1 MGRNPKK
8 DVLKLNYRKGGRSV
22 SEVWKKIKKEYIAGG
37 TSYRKLAEKYGVSR
51 TTLERKAKNEK
62 WSVLKLQAEGK
73 AEAKMVDAISTKN
86 AEMEGIYSRLVD
98 KVFLKAEEYIDST
111 SVWQVGM
118 LKEMAITLK
127 YLKECKGIKSEAD
140 INEQDARI
148 EALRARAAASK
159 ANEEDEENEG
169 GVIMLSTV
177 DEAPKEAEG
186 NE

>member
-22 SEVWKKIKKEYIAGG
+22 SEVWKKMKKEYISGG
-37 TSYRKLAEKYGVSR
+37 VTYKDLHEKYGVPESTLRKVGAREHWSDLRNFAYAR
-51 TTLERKAKNEK
+51 TEQKVVEAVSARNARLDDAVDLALNAVFDLFSSGAGLRATDIKEVTVALKNLRDLKGLKNE
-62 WSVLKLQAEGK
+62 A
-73 AEAKMVDAISTKN
+73 D
-86 AEMEGIYSRLVD
+86 
-98 KVFLKAEEYIDST
+98 AEE
-111 SVWQVGM
+111 QR
-118 LKEMAITLK
+118 
-127 YLKECKGIKSEAD
+127 
-140 INEQDARI
+140 ARI

-159 ANEEDEENEG
+159 ANEEDEENGG